1 MKKYS
6 VLVTRTSGCYFDVIS
21 NSEDEAID
29 MALAEAAN
37 SDWSCEDA
45 AYAVEECTEEA
56 EA

>member
-45 AYAVEECTEEA
+45 VYAVEECTEEA

>member
-6 VLVTRTSGCYFDVIS
+6 ILVTRTSGCYFDVIA

-29 MALAEAAN
+29 MAFAEAVK

-45 AYAVEECTEEA
+45 AYAIEECSEQGEA
-56 EA
+56 